1 MTKTIHCMVGASGS
15 GKSTFSAKLAE
26 KLGCPIICPD
36 SIREEL
42 TGDAGNQDKNGLV
55 FQLAEKR
62 LAEAMVISGFAV
74 YDATNYN
81 AKNRQMVERVAQV
94 TVAKIIWYVFQV
106 EFAELV
112 LRQGLRERKVPVEV
126 IERQFNNMTIPSG
139 EVVFV

>member
-1 MTKTIHCMVGASGS
+1 MVGASGS

-112 LRQGLRERKVPVEV
+112 RRQGLRERKVPVEV